1 MYKKFPIL
9 FPDLLADFQLIKG
22 SSDDHDETDYEWSGF
37 NYYQILTYFF
47 PFLISCIT

>member
-1 MYKKFPIL
+1 MYKKFPSL
-9 FPDLLADFQLIKG
+9 FPDLLADFQLIKV
-22 SSDDHDETDYEWSGF
+22 SSDETDYEWSGF